1 MHSNLEQSRFN
12 ISTCPVCGSLDI
24 EFSHY
29 LTVPDWLV
37 SKENFELQQCA
48 ECSFVFTSNAPSQE
62 TAGPYY
68 ESEEYVEHTDTKK
81 GLIYGVYHQARKLML
96 KFKLSTIKNFNRGN
110 KILDIGSGSGY
121 FINFMKQNGYDVS
134 GVEISEKAVALC
146 KEKFNI
152 NVNSPLD
159 FLAKKLPTDFD
170 IISMWHVFEHVYNF
184 EEYFEIIY
192 NSLKADGKVFVAL
205 PNPDCFE
212 AKYYKEYWNGF
223 DTPRHLWHFSPR
235 TFRKFAENRG
245 FKLIAMRRLPLDPFF
260 NAMVSN
266 SYQSGFKFLPY
277 TFLIGLIS
285 FINGLLNQ
293 NKASSLIY
301 VLQKI

>member
-152 NVNSPLD
+152 IFIV
-159 FLAKKLPTDFD
+159 
-170 IISMWHVFEHVYNF
+170 I
-184 EEYFEIIY
+184 EIRLRIY
-192 NSLKADGKVFVAL
+192 PQIFCINW
-205 PNPDCFE
+205 CF
-212 AKYYKEYWNGF
+212 
-223 DTPRHLWHFSPR
+223 
-235 TFRKFAENRG
+235 
-245 FKLIAMRRLPLDPFF
+245 IFF
-260 NAMVSN
+260 
-266 SYQSGFKFLPY
+266 YILFTTHQFKFEVFSIPVE
-277 TFLIGLIS
+277 FRDE
-285 FINGLLNQ
+285 FQINNPVF
-293 NKASSLIY
+293 Y
-301 VLQKI
+301 